1 VRIQDINWKDRAR
14 EFCKEHGS
22 IEVANVEKAM
32 REGATIATQ
41 CTTEQLATVRQNLE
55 TKRLKANAPQ

>member
-1 VRIQDINWKDRAR
+1 MNISEIDWKDHAR
-14 EFCKEHGS
+14 KFCKQHGS
-22 IEVANVEKAM
+22 LEVATVEKAM